1 MCKEGC
7 NSGRVKAAG
16 LLALRL
22 ALAFVFIYAGWMKLT
37 PAGHAMAAGM
47 FGGMGLPFG
56 GEFWAYFI
64 GSLELAGGIMVAL
77 GLFARYAA
85 GVLAIIMLVAIF
97 IAHLK
102 GPLTG
107 LFVPV
112 LALGGLLSIATGGA
126 GDWRVL
132 ECECCCKR
140 CKAAMNEEKGDD
152 CCGSGGCGSCDKK

>member
-1 MCKEGC
+1 
-7 NSGRVKAAG
+7 
-16 LLALRL
+16 
-22 ALAFVFIYAGWMKLT
+22 
-37 PAGHAMAAGM
+37 M
-47 FGGMGLPFG
+47 FLGG
-56 GEFWAYFI
+56 
-64 GSLELAGGIMVAL
+64 LELAGGIMVAL

-126 GDWRVL
+126 GAWRVL
-132 ECECCCKR
+132 DCECCCKR
-140 CKAAMNEEKGDD
+140 CKAVSEEAKKDD
-152 CCGSGGCGSCDKK
+152 CCGSGGCGGCEKK